1 MKKIHLNEHGYHVIT
16 EAMKEGF
23 DYNMLRNMSFAKK
36 VRYCKDM
43 LGFPI
48 GNGSSR
54 MVFQIDDEKCLKLA
68 KNTKGIAQN
77 EQESTVLTDY
87 YKADYS
93 IFPKMYENLSDMDNF
108 QWIVSEYVLPAR
120 AKDFKVATG
129 YDWKTVKMFIATVC
143 ARYDRM
149 SRQLIDD
156 DTMEQIM
163 EYDEENSGFFHELED
178 YLCNYQMPVGD
189 YLRLANWGMTKRYGE
204 PYMVILDD
212 GLTNEIFNKYY
223 VGH

>member
-1 MKKIHLNEHGYHVIT
+1 MKKIILNENQYNLLC

-23 DYNMLRNMSFAKK
+23 DYNMLRNMPFAKK
-36 VRYCKDM
+36 IRYCKDM

-68 KNTKGIAQN
+68 KNAKGIAQN
-77 EQESTVLTDY
+77 EQESTVLTDN
-87 YKADYS
+87 YKAKFS
-93 IFPKMYENLSDMDNF
+93 IFPKMYEDVSDMDKF
-108 QWIVSEYVLPAR
+108 QWIVSEYVLPAK

-129 YDWKTVKMFIATVC
+129 YDWKTVQMFIATVC

-149 SRQLIDD
+149 SNQLIDN

-163 EYDEENSGFFHELED
+163 EYDEEHSRFFLELEG
-178 YLCNYQMPVGD
+178 YLCDYQMPVGD

-212 GLTNEIFNKYY
+212 GLTDDIFKKYY
-223 VGH
+223 V

>member
-1 MKKIHLNEHGYHVIT
+1 MKKIILNENQYKLLC
-16 EAMKEGF
+16 EAMKDGF
-23 DYNMLRNMSFAKK
+23 DYNALRNMSFAKK
-36 VRYCKDM
+36 IRYCKDM

-68 KNTKGIAQN
+68 KNAKGIAQN
-77 EQESTVLTDY
+77 EQESTVLTDH
-87 YKADYS
+87 YKAKFS
-93 IFPKMYENLSDMDNF
+93 IFPKMYEDVSDMDKF
-108 QWIVSEYVLPAR
+108 QWIVSEYVLPAK

-129 YDWKTVKMFIATVC
+129 YDWKTVQMFIATVC
-143 ARYDRM
+143 ARYDRN
-149 SRQLIDD
+149 SNQLIDD

-163 EYDEENSGFFHELED
+163 EYDEEHSGFFLELEG
-178 YLCNYQMPVGD
+178 YLCDYQMPVGD

-212 GLTNEIFNKYY
+212 GLTDDIFKKYY
-223 VGH
+223 V

>member
-1 MKKIHLNEHGYHVIT
+1 MKKIILNENQYNLLC

-23 DYNMLRNMSFAKK
+23 DYNMLRNMPFAKK
-36 VRYCKDM
+36 IRYCKDM

-68 KNTKGIAQN
+68 KNAKGIAQN
-77 EQESTVLTDY
+77 EQESTVLTDH
-87 YKADYS
+87 YKAKFS
-93 IFPKMYENLSDMDNF
+93 IFPKMYEDVSDMDKF
-108 QWIVSEYVLPAR
+108 QWIVSEYVLPAK

-129 YDWKTVKMFIATVC
+129 YDWKTVQMFIATVC
-143 ARYDRM
+143 ARYDRN
-149 SRQLIDD
+149 SNQLIDD

-163 EYDEENSGFFHELED
+163 EYDEEHSGFFLELEG
-178 YLCNYQMPVGD
+178 YLCDYQMPVGD

-212 GLTNEIFNKYY
+212 GLTDDIFKKYY
-223 VGH
+223 V